1 MGAKLFGFGHSKQ
14 VSYLIALFERE
25 TGALAALLDA
35 NLITAYRTAATSAV
49 AVDRLAPAGEP
60 VTLGVLGSGLEAT
73 MHVRAI
79 AAVRPIRALRVFSPT
94 AANRDAFAE
103 KFRRELGVDCSAAP
117 DTEAAVGDAAIVVA
131 AARSHGEKPILQGR
145 WLRPGM
151 LVVSIGSTL
160 PEQREIDAEVVARCD
175 LIVCDMCEEV
185 VHETGDMLAAR
196 AAGIAFEHKVVS
208 LNDVLT
214 GAAADRLAAARQPM
228 FKSIGAALQDIV
240 VAELVVNKAIASGLA
255 QPTPLGFLMKQT

>member
-1 MGAKLFGFGHSKQ
+1 MDTVAPPVAGDVVHPVFVSAETSRRVLSFPDAIAALRAAYSVPHGPSASPPRVVARSDGTDVRALAASPPQSRDMGAKLFGFGHSKQ

-79 AAVRPIRALRVFSPT
+79 AAVRPIRRCACSARPPPT
-94 AANRDAFAE
+94 ATPLRKIPPRARRRLQRGAGHRSRRRRRRDCRRRGALA
-103 KFRRELGVDCSAAP
+103 RRE
-117 DTEAAVGDAAIVVA
+117 AV
-131 AARSHGEKPILQGR
+131 LQGR

-151 LVVSIGSTL
+151 PSSRSARRYRNSARST
-160 PEQREIDAEVVARCD
+160 PKSSPVA
-175 LIVCDMCEEV
+175 I
-185 VHETGDMLAAR
+185 
-196 AAGIAFEHKVVS
+196 
-208 LNDVLT
+208 
-214 GAAADRLAAARQPM
+214 
-228 FKSIGAALQDIV
+228 
-240 VAELVVNKAIASGLA
+240 
-255 QPTPLGFLMKQT
+255 